1 MNSDFFFEY
10 QYEPCPDAE
19 ERLAQAWDII
29 FSLILEDY
37 QAEQKEESQQG
48 ETEC

>member
-10 QYEPCPDAE
+10 QYDPCPDAE
-19 ERLAQAWDII
+19 EQLAQAWDLILT
-29 FSLILEDY
+29 LILEDY
-37 QAEQKEESQQG
+37 QDEQEKHSTQG